1 MMVPV
6 VNAMVEM
13 GVFDAVPLNSA
24 DGIALADLAGQVGMD
39 PEILGS

>member
-13 GVFDAVPLNSA
+13 GVFDAVPLNGA